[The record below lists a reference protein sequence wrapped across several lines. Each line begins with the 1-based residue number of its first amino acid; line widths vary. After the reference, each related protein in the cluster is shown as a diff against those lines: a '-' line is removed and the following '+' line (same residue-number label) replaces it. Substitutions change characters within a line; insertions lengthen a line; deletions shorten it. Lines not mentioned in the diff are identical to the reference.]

1 MLTVLEGNTFLV
13 ADDHGE
19 IGGRTDGLYFND
31 TRYLSQWRLLVNGYQ
46 PELLSS
52 RTVDYYSAAVF
63 MQNPRTESLAAG
75 SISLIRDV
83 FVGEGGM
90 QESLRVE
97 NHLIHPVPLELE
109 MQFDVYFLDL
119 FEVKARAYN
128 EEELVFTDTTQPP
141 IDVRRYHDQGENSW
155 TFSLDDGRFQAQA
168 LVWSSRQGEANERS
182 ICHRLELAPGACWE
196 CRSHV
201 VLLHGDQQREPRYP
215 SFYFGDERE
224 RVSESLRA
232 WQLSV
237 PELETGSEDLRH
249 TFARSIAD
257 LAALRMR
264 PRQGDRALRDL
275 PAAGRPWVMTVFGRD
290 TLITSSQTLS
300 LGPSLAVGTL
310 EALAALQARERD
322 DVRDAEP
329 GKIVH
334 ELRVGRVAAQ
344 GGAFPYYGSVDSTLL
359 FLIVLSEAHRWTGDD
374 ELVHSLRDSA
384 MMALHWMREESDLM
398 GNGYVSYDR
407 RSPRGLETQTW
418 KDSWDSM
425 RYRDGTI
432 AHTPIASCEVQG
444 YAYDARRR
452 IAELARDV
460 WADAELADELER
472 EADDLRHRFN
482 RDFWTD
488 EDGGYFVL
496 GLDREGRRIDSLCS
510 NIGHLLW
517 SGIVDAGRADR
528 IADSLLAPELFSGWG
543 VRTMSHLDLGF
554 NPIGYHTGTVW
565 PHDNSLVVAGLCRY
579 GHREAANRIAAAMIE
594 AARHFGYRLP
604 EVFAGYARPLTPF
617 PVEYP
622 TACSPQAWAAG
633 APILCLAEMLGLRPD
648 PATRELTAD
657 PMLPAELSSGL
668 RLSGVTAFGKRYDV
682 SVHDGDCDVRLL
694 D

>member
-1 MLTVLEGNTFLV
+1 M
-13 ADDHGE
+13 
-19 IGGRTDGLYFND
+19 
-31 TRYLSQWRLLVNGYQ
+31 
-46 PELLSS
+46 
-52 RTVDYYSAAVF
+52 
-63 MQNPRTESLAAG
+63 
-75 SISLIRDV
+75 
-83 FVGEGGM
+83 
-90 QESLRVE
+90 
-97 NHLIHPVPLELE
+97 
-109 MQFDVYFLDL
+109 
-119 FEVKARAYN
+119 
-128 EEELVFTDTTQPP
+128 
-141 IDVRRYHDQGENSW
+141 
-155 TFSLDDGRFQAQA
+155 
-168 LVWSSRQGEANERS
+168 
-182 ICHRLELAPGACWE
+182 
-196 CRSHV
+196 
-201 VLLHGDQQREPRYP
+201 
-215 SFYFGDERE
+215 
-224 RVSESLRA
+224 
-232 WQLSV
+232 

-275 PAAGRPWVMTVFGRD
+275 PAAGLPWFMTVFGRD
-290 TLITSSQTLS
+290 TLITSYQTLS

-374 ELVHSLRDSA
+374 DLVHSLRDSA

-682 SVHDGDCDVRLL
+682 SVHNGDCDVRLL

>member
-63 MQNPRTESLAAG
+63 MQTPRTESLAAG

-109 MQFDVYFLDL
+109 MQFDVDFLDL

-264 PRQGDRALRDL
+264 PRQGDRAK
-275 PAAGRPWVMTVFGRD
+275 VC
-290 TLITSSQTLS
+290 
-300 LGPSLAVGTL
+300 
-310 EALAALQARERD
+310 
-322 DVRDAEP
+322 
-329 GKIVH
+329 
-334 ELRVGRVAAQ
+334 
-344 GGAFPYYGSVDSTLL
+344 
-359 FLIVLSEAHRWTGDD
+359 
-374 ELVHSLRDSA
+374 
-384 MMALHWMREESDLM
+384 
-398 GNGYVSYDR
+398 R
-407 RSPRGLETQTW
+407 RS
-418 KDSWDSM
+418 
-425 RYRDGTI
+425 
-432 AHTPIASCEVQG
+432 
-444 YAYDARRR
+444 
-452 IAELARDV
+452 
-460 WADAELADELER
+460 
-472 EADDLRHRFN
+472 
-482 RDFWTD
+482 
-488 EDGGYFVL
+488 
-496 GLDREGRRIDSLCS
+496 
-510 NIGHLLW
+510 
-517 SGIVDAGRADR
+517 
-528 IADSLLAPELFSGWG
+528 
-543 VRTMSHLDLGF
+543 
-554 NPIGYHTGTVW
+554 
-565 PHDNSLVVAGLCRY
+565 
-579 GHREAANRIAAAMIE
+579 
-594 AARHFGYRLP
+594 
-604 EVFAGYARPLTPF
+604 
-617 PVEYP
+617 
-622 TACSPQAWAAG
+622 
-633 APILCLAEMLGLRPD
+633 
-648 PATRELTAD
+648 
-657 PMLPAELSSGL
+657 
-668 RLSGVTAFGKRYDV
+668 
-682 SVHDGDCDVRLL
+682 
-694 D
+694 

>member
-1 MLTVLEGNTFLV
+1 
-13 ADDHGE
+13 
-19 IGGRTDGLYFND
+19 
-31 TRYLSQWRLLVNGYQ
+31 
-46 PELLSS
+46 
-52 RTVDYYSAAVF
+52 
-63 MQNPRTESLAAG
+63 
-75 SISLIRDV
+75 
-83 FVGEGGM
+83 
-90 QESLRVE
+90 
-97 NHLIHPVPLELE
+97 
-109 MQFDVYFLDL
+109 
-119 FEVKARAYN
+119 
-128 EEELVFTDTTQPP
+128 
-141 IDVRRYHDQGENSW
+141 
-155 TFSLDDGRFQAQA
+155 
-168 LVWSSRQGEANERS
+168 
-182 ICHRLELAPGACWE
+182 
-196 CRSHV
+196 
-201 VLLHGDQQREPRYP
+201 
-215 SFYFGDERE
+215 
-224 RVSESLRA
+224 
-232 WQLSV
+232 
-237 PELETGSEDLRH
+237 
-249 TFARSIAD
+249 
-257 LAALRMR
+257 
-264 PRQGDRALRDL
+264 
-275 PAAGRPWVMTVFGRD
+275 
-290 TLITSSQTLS
+290 
-300 LGPSLAVGTL
+300 
-310 EALAALQARERD
+310 
-322 DVRDAEP
+322 
-329 GKIVH
+329 
-334 ELRVGRVAAQ
+334 
-344 GGAFPYYGSVDSTLL
+344 
-359 FLIVLSEAHRWTGDD
+359 
-374 ELVHSLRDSA
+374 
-384 MMALHWMREESDLM
+384 
-398 GNGYVSYDR
+398 
-407 RSPRGLETQTW
+407 
-418 KDSWDSM
+418 M

-472 EADDLRHRFN
+472 EADDLCHRFN

-496 GLDREGRRIDSLCS
+496 GLDREGRQIDSLSS

-517 SGIVDAGRADR
+517 SGIVDPGRAER
-528 IADSLLAPELFSGWG
+528 IAGSLLAPELFSGWG

-682 SVHDGDCDVRLL
+682 TVNDGDCDVRLL